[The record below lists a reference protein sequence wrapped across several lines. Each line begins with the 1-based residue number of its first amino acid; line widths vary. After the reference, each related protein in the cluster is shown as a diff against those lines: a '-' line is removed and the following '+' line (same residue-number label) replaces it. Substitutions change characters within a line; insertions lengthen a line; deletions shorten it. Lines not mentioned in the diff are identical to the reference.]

1 MVDVKSRNCIT
12 EGCGKQPSLGVAGTE
27 TAEYCSQHAPDGIVD
42 VKTRKYLTKGCGKRP
57 LFEVAGTKT
66 GGGCAQHAPDE
77 MVHVYSRQ
85 CRVAN
90 TRTREYCAQHAR
102 RKCGVEGYGKREFGP
117 HGSGKETIGNLI
129 TCGAKQNT
137 VHPSPKASRP
147 SGGNGDSRKRVQHL
161 DITFTASK
169 RTVSRGSAGGVET
182 VPDIDG
188 QTSPVKRDSSVKTEV
203 QLSL

>member
-1 MVDVKSRNCIT
+1 MK
-12 EGCGKQPSLGVAGTE
+12 
-27 TAEYCSQHAPDGIVD
+27 TAEYCS
-42 VKTRKYLTKGCGKRP
+42 
-57 LFEVAGTKT
+57 
-66 GGGCAQHAPDE
+66 QHAPDE

-90 TRTREYCAQHAR
+90 TRTGEYCARHAR
-102 RKCGVEGYGKREFGP
+102 RTRGVEGYGEREFGP
-117 HGSGKETIGNLI
+117 YGSGKETIGNLI
-129 TCGAKQNT
+129 KCGAKKNT
-137 VHPSPKASRP
+137 VHPTPKASRP

-182 VPDIDG
+182 IPDIDG